1 MPGEILVTTASERSA
16 AAVAEIV
23 VPVHERGHGG
33 VALLLTVAAIVAAVI
48 SFRAAIISSSAS
60 DSWQSALRSE
70 VKRSAAAMEDV
81 RSLYQSELPIAV
93 RILQARIVQA
103 EMLAEA
109 QGQSGPAR
117 QALLQEADVQG
128 QIITALSSSSELAT
142 APQYSLPARAELRL
156 AQGRV
161 DEALADLRA
170 TYPDLLALNPDGLET
185 TGDRLAHEA
194 ELTILALVPTSVAA
208 FLGVLAQP
216 FRRRRMMLL
225 RLGALALAGGMAMF
239 VVVQVVS

>member
-1 MPGEILVTTASERSA
+1 
-16 AAVAEIV
+16 
-23 VPVHERGHGG
+23 
-33 VALLLTVAAIVAAVI
+33 
-48 SFRAAIISSSAS
+48 
-60 DSWQSALRSE
+60 
-70 VKRSAAAMEDV
+70 MEDV

-142 APQYSLPARAELRL
+142 APQYSLPSGGLDL
-156 AQGRV
+156 AKR
-161 DEALADLRA
+161 LADLRA

>member
-142 APQYSLPARAELRL
+142 APQYSLPSGGLDL
-156 AQGRV
+156 AKR
-161 DEALADLRA
+161 LADLRA

-225 RLGALALAGGMAMF
+225 RLGALALAGGTAMF
-239 VVVQVVS
+239 VVVQVVA